1 MPGLIQAL
9 DDEQAAHW
17 ACVLLREIGPDAK
30 AAVPALTAKLDDDRE
45 EIRMQALLALGAIGE
60 AAAPAVPQIAAA
72 LQNELVA
79 PTATF
84 VLGQLGTIPADAE
97 PVIRANTESE
107 NPGLRTVSYWA
118 LARVHLDD
126 MELRREATAELVAR
140 LKDER
145 PYVRQVAAR
154 ALAALPP
161 APDIVLPIWEEAMKD
176 ADPTTALH
184 ALDAMATLGAPA
196 VPRLVNLLDTH
207 DQVRAEVVYIL
218 GQMGPE
224 AAAATDALA
233 QLAAD
238 EDLHVATE
246 ATIALGKIG
255 PGAEGAVPTLCAVL
269 ESEDEKNA
277 HAVILALGNI
287 GPGAAEAEPLVL
299 KAMESDDKALA
310 VIAARTLLDIQA
322 SVSPETAAKATSV
335 FVAGLSD
342 PLPETRK
349 AAADGLAALGPL
361 AREAIPSLEKA
372 SQDNVAAVREAA
384 ADALEAIQ

>member
-1 MPGLIQAL
+1 M
-9 DDEQAAHW
+9 
-17 ACVLLREIGPDAK
+17 
-30 AAVPALTAKLDDDRE
+30 
-45 EIRMQALLALGAIGE
+45 
-60 AAAPAVPQIAAA
+60 
-72 LQNELVA
+72 
-79 PTATF
+79 
-84 VLGQLGTIPADAE
+84 
-97 PVIRANTESE
+97 
-107 NPGLRTVSYWA
+107 RTVSYWA
-118 LARVHLDD
+118 LARVHPED
-126 MELRREATAELVAR
+126 MELRREAIVELVAR

-145 PYVRQVAAR
+145 PHVREVAAR
-154 ALAALPP
+154 ALASLPP
-161 APDIVLPIWEEAMKD
+161 APEIVIPVWEEAMKD

-196 VPRLVNLLDTH
+196 VPRLVNLLETH
-207 DQVRAEVVYIL
+207 GQARAEVAYIL

-246 ATIALGKIG
+246 AAIALGKIG
-255 PGAEGAVPTLCAVL
+255 PGAKDAVPALCAVL

-277 HAVILALGNI
+277 HAIILALGNI
-287 GPGAAEAEPLVL
+287 GPDAAEAEPLVL

-310 VIAARTLLDIQA
+310 VIAARTLIDTQA
-322 SVSPETAAKATSV
+322 SVSQETAAKATPV
-335 FVAGLSD
+335 FVAGLGD
-342 PLPETRK
+342 PLPATRK

-384 ADALEAIQ
+384 VDALKTMQ